1 MLTLQKCRSLLGADC
16 KLTDAAL
23 EQLRQELYALSDVA
37 VEAFC
42 ATRKADSCPPRESC
56 LDAIPD
62 PERKTAEERAAI
74 LEYEAG
80 LKRPEAERQAFGE
93 WVKSKRWAQ
102 NSPLKK
108 RRKKKRP

>member
-1 MLTLQKCRSLLGADC
+1 M
-16 KLTDAAL
+16 
-23 EQLRQELYALSDVA
+23 SDVA

-42 ATRKADSCPPRESC
+42 ASRKADSRPPHESC

-80 LKRPEAERQAFGE
+80 LKKPEAERQAFGE
-93 WVKSKRWAQ
+93 WVKSKRRAHS
-102 NSPLKK
+102 SPPKK